1 MVFGMLVTYFY
12 FYLSFVIALN
22 LFILFLAPYV
32 ELTGT
37 SHIQSSSG
45 LYCSIEYTSRGWIS
59 GERNHFKCYLRRNG
73 GSSKEYVCKM
83 EGQWSGKSTL
93 TKYGSKTSEP
103 FLDVTALTPAPM
115 HVKDTEEQDEMENQ
129 SSKSPSVSTTTKLTQ
144 KEAIIIE
151 LKKFFSSNAP
161 TTTTTKGKLTDD
173 VKEVTKIEMRNDL
186 SKKQLLYILLVSLLE
201 EESDQSMLSILKSRD
216 HLFKTVSS
224 LH

>member
-1 MVFGMLVTYFY
+1 MSVNNVPTAAIDTKPNGL
-12 FYLSFVIALN
+12 ALATN
-22 LFILFLAPYV
+22 GKKEDHQPASVVPTVSV
-32 ELTGT
+32 E
-37 SHIQSSSG
+37 
-45 LYCSIEYTSRGWIS
+45 E
-59 GERNHFKCYLRRNG
+59 LRRPAFLEHQRSNKKTAAAAVAPPAING
-73 GSSKEYVCKM
+73 HGNGNGKEKKHAVTVENNEKSWMKIVKLSK
-83 EGQWSGKSTL
+83 
-93 TKYGSKTSEP
+93 
-103 FLDVTALTPAPM
+103 
-115 HVKDTEEQDEMENQ
+115 EEQDEMENQ

-161 TTTTTKGKLTDD
+161 PTTTTKGKLTDD

-224 LH
+224 LY